1 MLIFKNRFIFRNHFN
16 KQMTSR
22 YDWIGLLSE
31 IMYMET
37 SKKEEAYDML
47 NKSQWENYA
56 GEDYVNEGGWF
67 FKTLAAQEPGEDSV
81 LAATYGRRYKN
92 VSASTHLL
100 PFFGT
105 DYGLC
110 R

>member
-1 MLIFKNRFIFRNHFN
+1 MIKSLALKNFDRFLNHID
-16 KQMTSR
+16 
-22 YDWIGLLSE
+22 YDFVA
-31 IMYMET
+31 
-37 SKKEEAYDML
+37 EA
-47 NKSQWENYA
+47 
-56 GEDYVNEGGWF
+56 GWY

-81 LAATYGRRYKN
+81 LAATFGQRNKN
-92 VSASTHLL
+92 VTTSTHLL

>member
-1 MLIFKNRFIFRNHFN
+1 MTQLKALFSSKDVVS
-16 KQMTSR
+16 KGLLADVMYMTTSR
-22 YDWIGLLSE
+22 KKDAYNMVNPDEWEASKEFDFVSE
-31 IMYMET
+31 
-37 SKKEEAYDML
+37 
-47 NKSQWENYA
+47 A
-56 GEDYVNEGGWF
+56 GWY

-81 LAATYGRRYKN
+81 LAATYGRTYKN
-92 VSASTHLL
+92 VSQSTHLL